1 MEELSTTEFVKD
13 GMEIEGFK
21 EVLIEEEPEN
31 MDHSE
36 DNIADYLEQ
45 YVDDACSICQ
55 SQMFV
60 TDKYCRLC
68 K

>member
-21 EVLIEEEPEN
+21 EVLIEEPEN
-31 MDHSE
+31 MDQSE
-36 DNIADYLEQ
+36 EYD
-45 YVDDACSICQ
+45 VDGACSICQ
-55 SQMFV
+55 SQTFM
-60 TDKYCRLC
+60 TDKYCRSC